1 MTASNAVFLLVV
13 FGMLLHTATAIGS
26 LRQFGAV
33 TRAGVLAVIV
43 IGWLVVPGTLAYRGV
58 LDRYTPMPA
67 PALMLIAIVS
77 VATVALML
85 SPIGTALS
93 EISLVWLVGFQSFRI
108 PVEWWLHRL
117 YVEGVA
123 PIQMTYAGRN
133 FDMVTGVTALLLGIW
148 LAIGQPPRAVVR
160 LWNIVGLALLG
171 NIVVIAVLSTP
182 TPLRVFHNQP
192 ANLLPSMFPHVWL
205 PTFLVQAALAG
216 HILVIRAI
224 NRRPR
229 R

>member
-1 MTASNAVFLLVV
+1 MTASNTVFFLVV
-13 FGMLLHTATAIGS
+13 LGMLLHTATAILS
-26 LRQFGAV
+26 LRQFRVAS
-33 TRAGVLAVIV
+33 RAGLLALIV
-43 IGWLVVPGTLAYRGV
+43 IGWLVIPAALALRGA
-58 LDRYTPMPA
+58 LDRYTPLPA

-85 SPIGTALS
+85 SSVGAALS

-133 FDMVTGVTALLLGIW
+133 FDMVTGITALLLGVW
-148 LAIGQPPRAVVR
+148 LAIGQPPRVVVR
-160 LWNIVGLALLG
+160 LWNIMGLALLG
-171 NIVVIAVLSTP
+171 NIVAIAVLSTP
-182 TPLRVFHNQP
+182 TPFRVFDNEP
-192 ANLLPSMFPHVWL
+192 ANTLPSMFPHVWL

-216 HILVIRAI
+216 HILVIRVLTRGS
-224 NRRPR
+224 RR
-229 R
+229 